1 MWRNGEEQRLMEGKG
16 RWLGSHT
23 VKVLLRTSVVRGHVN
38 MTSAEDSWW
47 LSLVSLKSQ
56 VCKTV
61 SALARGK
68 EGAKI

>member
-38 MTSAEDSWW
+38 TTSAED
-47 LSLVSLKSQ
+47 SLVSLKSR